1 MEEAAISDEEEQE
14 PNAYIMHKAPQ
25 LLTEVVGQAFD
36 LRHNWP
42 RLPLALLYPFSQ
54 YIIHCIYIV
63 IP

>member
-1 MEEAAISDEEEQE
+1 MKERELK
-14 PNAYIMHKAPQ
+14 AYIMHKAHQ
-25 LLTEVVGQAFD
+25 LLTEVVCQAFD

-42 RLPLALLYPFSQ
+42 RLPLALLHPFSQ